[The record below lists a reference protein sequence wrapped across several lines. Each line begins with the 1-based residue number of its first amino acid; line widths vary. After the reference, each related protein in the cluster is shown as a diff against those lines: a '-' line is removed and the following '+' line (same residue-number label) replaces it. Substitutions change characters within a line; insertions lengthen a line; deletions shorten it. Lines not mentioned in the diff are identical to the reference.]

1 MKTKRELHRGIVNN
15 QITEE
20 LLKERIEQINKSQ
33 NKYRYELTI
42 EENKILEYG
51 LNIKERLG
59 ETIVA
64 TRGFFDK
71 VELLSHL
78 KGMEEILKFI

>member
-1 MKTKRELHRGIVNN
+1 MKTKRELHREVVNN

-20 LLKERIEQINKSQ
+20 LLKERIEQINRSQ

-51 LNIKERLG
+51 LYLKVI
-59 ETIVA
+59 
-64 TRGFFDK
+64 DK
-71 VELLSHL
+71 Y
-78 KGMEEILKFI
+78 